1 MRISDWSSDVCSSDL
16 AAGELVWVFVEALR
30 GGGDLHPVQHL
41 QRPRTGFAARYRPV
55 PQHHFG
61 DLVADAVDGIERG
74 HGFLEDHGD
83 AIAADRAHPARR
95 EAQQV
100 LALEERAAG
109 DHLDRSEE
117 HTSELPSLMR
127 ISYA

>member
-95 EAQQV
+95 EAPQV
-100 LALEERAAG
+100 LAPAETGRASGRGRVEEYVWISG
-109 DHLDRSEE
+109 D
-117 HTSELPSLMR
+117 
-127 ISYA
+127 